1 MKLRFYEDPESGQP
15 HIYRHDVSERE
26 VEEVL
31 AHPLEDRAGSEG
43 SRMALG
49 QAKSGRYLRVVYVP
63 DPEPESV
70 FVVTAY
76 DLGEKAKKA
85 LRRRRRKKER

>member
-1 MKLRFYEDPESGQP
+1 MPWPRQ
-15 HIYRHDVSERE
+15 

-31 AHPLEDRAGSEG
+31 TRSLEDRAGTEG
-43 SRMALG
+43 SRVALG
-49 QAKSGRYLRVVYVP
+49 RTASGRYLRVVYVP

-76 DLGEKAKKA
+76 DLGPKAKRA
-85 LRRRRRKKER
+85 LQRRRRKKSK